1 MNIATQEDFGFSTIK
16 VSFFILHFE
25 FTFLLK
31 DPFPLEPIM
40 TPCRGCEQI
49 GYCSFS
55 GTPWPK
61 AVYSFWVLHTTHPTC
76 LTSLQS
82 GRQASLSSL
91 HWIKVLHSAGTA
103 QALRNVWLSPP
114 ICFLQSFWRSWTWS
128 PQGRVTKQPSQTPKM
143 LYGGGAVLRC
153 LLLCHLR
160 KQGALGTYVWP
171 LGISNDNRVFSLAQ
185 E

>member
-1 MNIATQEDFGFSTIK
+1 MYVNIATQEDW
-16 VSFFILHFE
+16 FFHYQCIILHFE

-31 DPFPLEPIM
+31 DPSIPLEPIM

-49 GYCSFS
+49 GYCGFS

-61 AVYSFWVLHTTHPTC
+61 AVYSFWVLHTHTTC

-91 HWIKVLHSAGTA
+91 HWIKVLRRAGTA
-103 QALRNVWLSPP
+103 QALRKVWLSPP
-114 ICFLQSFWRSWTWS
+114 VCFLQSFWRSWTWS
-128 PQGRVTKQPSQTPKM
+128 PQGRVTKQPSQPLKM

-160 KQGALGTYVWP
+160 KQGALGTYGWP
-171 LGISNDNRVFSLAQ
+171 LGISNDNRVYSLAQ